1 MEIILFVAIVFIGL
15 VLRSNFQN
23 ISWHSSEIDDLERR
37 LKVLEQKLEEK
48 VATKSE
54 LHALEQKLSQP
65 IDTFHPDLDTP

>member
-1 MEIILFVAIVFIGL
+1 
-15 VLRSNFQN
+15 
-23 ISWHSSEIDDLERR
+23 
-37 LKVLEQKLEEK
+37 LEEK